1 MYRVVTY
8 PDAADQVDALPGMAL
23 KSYAQALDVLRL
35 VPENGRLFNVERP
48 QGMLEV
54 VFGPQ
59 GEGSV
64 VYILL
69 KDQREVHVTLVQWID
84 LGA

>member
-1 MYRVVTY
+1 VYRVVTY
-8 PDAADQVDALPGMAL
+8 PDAVDQVDALPGTAL
-23 KSYAQALDVLRL
+23 KFYAQALDVLRL
-35 VPENGRLFNVERP
+35 VPENGRPFNVERP
-48 QGMLEV
+48 HGMREV
-54 VFGPQ
+54 VFGPD

-69 KDQREVHVTLVQWID
+69 ADQREVHITLVQWID

>member
-1 MYRVVTY
+1 M
-8 PDAADQVDALPGMAL
+8 
-23 KSYAQALDVLRL
+23 KFYAQALDVLRL
-35 VPENGRLFNVERP
+35 VPENGRPFNAERP
-48 QGMLEV
+48 HGMSEV
-54 VFGPQ
+54 VVGPD

-69 KDQREVHVTLVQWID
+69 ADQREVHITLVQWID

>member
-1 MYRVVTY
+1 MYRIVTY
-8 PDAADQVDALPGMAL
+8 PDAADQVGALPATGL
-23 KSYAQALDVLRL
+23 KFYAQALDVLRL
-35 VPENGRLFNVERP
+35 VPENGRPYNVERP
-48 QGMLEV
+48 WGMFEV
-54 VFGPQ
+54 IFGPQ

-69 KDQREVHVTLVQWID
+69 NAQREVHITLVQWID